1 MNRRLMSF
9 VVALAA
15 CLSCASIAHAEAEPG
30 QGSINIMGSYID
42 DDPERALDDEIAGG
56 HLGFGYAINE
66 RWDVELFVQGASIS
80 GPFADQDQLGVGVDL
95 RRVFNRDGWLSP
107 YLFAGLG
114 LLQVNPEFASS
125 QRGGMY
131 AGGVGFFID
140 MFGASNVALR
150 AEYRLRGD
158 DALGPT
164 LNDDIISL
172 GLQIPFGRA
181 DRPVTDADADGV
193 PDGMDR
199 CPGTPRGTAVDEFG
213 CAVDT
218 DGDGDGVADDVDQCP
233 STPAGAD
240 VDARGCELDDDGD
253 GVANSLDQC
262 ANTPRG
268 ASVDAEGCELDG
280 DGDGV
285 SDSRD
290 ECPNTAD
297 GARVDTRGCEITD
310 AIRLPSVQFETNS
323 DRLRSGAESSL
334 NDAVVTLRRYPEL
347 RVEVEGH
354 TDSDGAA
361 DYNEGLS
368 YRRAE
373 TVRDYLVAAGIDADR
388 LTVGG
393 YGETRPIADNATA
406 DGKRQNRRVVLRL
419 LNQ

>member
-1 MNRRLMSF
+1 MKRLLTSF
-9 VVALAA
+9 CITLAA
-15 CLSCASIAHAEAEPG
+15 CLSFASFANAEAETG
-30 QGSINIMGSYID
+30 QGSVNILASYID
-42 DDPERALDDEIAGG
+42 DDPDRVLDDEIGG
-56 HLGFGYAINE
+56 GQIGFGYAIND
-66 RWDVELFVQGASIS
+66 RWDVELFLQSASIS
-80 GPFADQDQLGVGVDL
+80 GPLADQEQLGLGVDV

-114 LLQVNPEFASS
+114 LLQVNPEFAP
-125 QRGGMY
+125 REKGGMY
-131 AGGVGFFID
+131 SGGIGFFID
-140 MFGASNVALR
+140 MFGSSNAALR
-150 AEYRLRGD
+150 AEYRLRSD
-158 DALGPT
+158 DALGST

-172 GLQIPFGRA
+172 GLQIPFGQA
-181 DRPVTDADADGV
+181 DRPVTDSDSDGV

-199 CPGTPRGTAVDEFG
+199 CPGTRAGTPVDEFG
-213 CAVDT
+213 CDADS
-218 DGDGDGVADDVDQCP
+218 DGDGVTDANDQCP
-233 STPAGAD
+233 STAPGAD
-240 VDARGCELDDDGD
+240 VDARGCERDDDGD
-253 GVANSLDQC
+253 GVANSLDRC

-268 ASVDAEGCELDG
+268 APVDSDGCELDS

-285 SDSRD
+285 SDTQDR
-290 ECPNTAD
+290 CPNTAD
-297 GARVDTRGCEITD
+297 DVRVDTQGCEIKD
-310 AIRLPSVQFETNS
+310 EIRLPSVQFETNS

-334 NDAVVTLRRYPEL
+334 NDAVVTLRRYVEL
-347 RVEVEGH
+347 HVEVEGH